1 MVRPGAQQASLDR
14 ERDEAAP
21 LLVPARIRTLP
32 VALVSRRGSSSVVRG
47 SRGRRGARRGPRSSG
62 PPKAHDGSV
71 KSRGWTLT
79 VYAGTEP
86 DLLGAEGVFRASN
99 ATYYIFGREICPKTD
114 RPHLQAYMYFKGMKT
129 KQGLINDFW
138 PYAPSILV
146 ARGDAGQ
153 NFVYCSKGGDY
164 EEYGVRPLTPAQKGE
179 VEKER
184 WKSARALAKLGDI
197 DSIDDEMVIRYYS
210 ALKAIGRDASSS
222 FPVAPLDCL
231 RNIWIGGP
239 PRIGKSETW
248 PVLFG
253 RDNIYEKDP
262 SIWWDGYTGQPVVIF
277 ADWQPKDFVK
287 LIALVKVV
295 SDTRATLQQY
305 KGGYMKI
312 RPQHVIVS
320 VNFTMAECFSEFNAD
335 QFLLPMQG
343 RFQEI
348 NLFRCYSPADCVCR
362 MHGRV
367 PQPWRITERI
377 IKVHVKGWPL
387 FVSTRATSAEGTAVS
402 SPIDDVGCVE
412 PVIDCTTEPL
422 AVLPAAVSD
431 PVPACRGKCLVWQC
445 ACHLPCLGARHLWR
459 LDDDDPRQFRCVN
472 CPAVRK

>member
-1 MVRPGAQQASLDR
+1 MVRPGARQADLDR
-14 ERDEAAP
+14 QLDEAAP
-21 LLVPARIRTLP
+21 LLVPARVRTLP
-32 VALVSRRGSSSVVRG
+32 TVIVGRRRNSGPPRRRGSTTKRP
-47 SRGRRGARRGPRSSG
+47 AAA
-62 PPKAHDGSV
+62 PKAADGGV
-71 KSRGWTLT
+71 RSRAWCLT
-79 VYAGTEP
+79 FYKGDQP
-86 DLLGAEGVFRASN
+86 DLLGAEAKIRCHGC
-99 ATYYIFGREICPKTD
+99 TYYIFGREICPKTD
-114 RPHLQAYMYFKGMKT
+114 RPHLQVYLYFANQRK
-129 KQGLINDFW
+129 KQGIINHYF
-138 PYAPSILV
+138 PYLPSVEPAGGNSLV
-146 ARGDAGQ
+146 
-153 NFVYCSKGGDY
+153 NFDYCSKTDRGGSGDY
-164 EEYGVRPLTPAQKGE
+164 EEFGVRPLTPAEKGE
-179 VEKER
+179 AEKER
-184 WKSARALAKLGDI
+184 WKNARALAKLGDI
-197 DSIDDEMVIRYYS
+197 DSIDDEMVIKYYS
-210 ALKAIGRDASSS
+210 ALKSIGRDAAANVA
-222 FPVAPLDCL
+222 VAPLDCL

-262 SIWWDGYTGQPVVIF
+262 SIWWDGYSGQPVVIF

-320 VNFTMAECFSEFNAD
+320 VNFTMSECFSEFNAD

-362 MHGRV
+362 VHGRV

-377 IKVHVKGWPL
+377 IKVHVKDWPL

-422 AVLPAAVSD
+422 AILPAAVSE
-431 PVPACRGKCLVWQC
+431 PAPACRGKCLVLCC

-459 LDDDDPRQFRCVN
+459 LDDDDPRQFKCIN